1 VVHVPGPV
9 TASADFDGFCRTE
22 YPRLVGAMSLYL
34 RDPQE
39 AEDVAQEALVRAC
52 RRWRRVSRL
61 DSPGGWT
68 YRCAVNLAR
77 SSMRRR
83 LVRRRVEPRLVERDH
98 GADDAEASALRMLV
112 HDLPDT
118 QRAVVVARFFL
129 RLTVAETAD
138 VLGLSEDSVR
148 GHAKRALQ
156 SLRTAYDLSPHTR
169 SPR

>member
-1 VVHVPGPV
+1 MVHVPGPV

-52 RRWRRVSRL
+52 RRWRSVSRL

-77 SSMRRR
+77 SAMRRR
-83 LVRRRVEPRLVERDH
+83 LVRRRAAPRLVDPAPV
-98 GADDAEASALRMLV
+98 ADDAEAGALRLLV
-112 HDLPDT
+112 HDLPPA
-118 QRAVVVARFFL
+118 QRAVVVARYFL
-129 RLTVAETAD
+129 QLTVAETAE
-138 VLGLSEDSVR
+138 VLDLSDDAVR
-148 GHAKRALQ
+148 SHTKRALQ
-156 SLRTAYDLSPHTR
+156 ALRVAYDLSPSTR

>member
-1 VVHVPGPV
+1 MPV
-9 TASADFDGFCRTE
+9 AAGTDFDGFCRAE
-22 YPRLVGAMSLYL
+22 YPRLVGALSLYL

-52 RRWRRVSRL
+52 RRWRTVSRL

-77 SSMRRR
+77 SAMRRR
-83 LVRRRVEPRLVERDH
+83 LVRRRAAPRLVDPAPA
-98 GADDAEASALRMLV
+98 ADDAEGSALRLLV
-112 HDLPDT
+112 HDLPDA
-118 QRAVVVARFFL
+118 QRAVVVARYYL
-129 RLTVAETAD
+129 RLTVAETAE

-156 SLRTAYDLSPHTR
+156 ALRAAYDLSPSTR